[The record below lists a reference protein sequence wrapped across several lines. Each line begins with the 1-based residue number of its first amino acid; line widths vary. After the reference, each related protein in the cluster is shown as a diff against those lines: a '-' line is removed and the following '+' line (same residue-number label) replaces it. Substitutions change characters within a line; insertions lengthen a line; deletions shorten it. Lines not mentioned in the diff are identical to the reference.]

1 MLEWGALLIPL
12 LATGITLV
20 LWRRHLVWWE
30 LTIPVAACVVFIAV
44 ARFGAEY
51 LVTGDT
57 EYWGSYATGAEY
69 YEAWTEVVEDE
80 EEDEEGNVSKHTH
93 TTHHDPEWYILDNVD
108 QKLECSQGA
117 FDELASKWGNREHE
131 ELSHSDEHGTDGD
144 KYVTTYDGSPAN
156 FVPLTTEHR
165 YTNRVRVSKSVFR
178 QYKGQAG
185 SVQVY
190 DYPSVTDY
198 YQPSV
203 IGAGKG
209 QEQAT
214 ALLDVYNARQ
224 GAEKEVRLFLLVF
237 PGGDVNTGMA
247 QESYWEGGNKNEV
260 VVCVGVNQGKITWC
274 YPFTWSEVDLMKV
287 KMRQEVM
294 DLQEAD
300 LLCVAQKMVKLVDQ
314 MFVRKHF
321 REFAYVSVTLPRWS
335 VVTIYIL
342 TLAVTVGT
350 LMWVCNNQFGEET
363 GAWKPRYGRTSYN
376 RFAGYR

>member
-1 MLEWGALLIPL
+1 M
-12 LATGITLV
+12 
-20 LWRRHLVWWE
+20 
-30 LTIPVAACVVFIAV
+30 
-44 ARFGAEY
+44 
-51 LVTGDT
+51 
-57 EYWGSYATGAEY
+57 
-69 YEAWTEVVEDE
+69 
-80 EEDEEGNVSKHTH
+80 
-93 TTHHDPEWYILDNVD
+93 
-108 QKLECSQGA
+108 
-117 FDELASKWGNREHE
+117 
-131 ELSHSDEHGTDGD
+131 
-144 KYVTTYDGSPAN
+144 
-156 FVPLTTEHR
+156 
-165 YTNRVRVSKSVFR
+165 
-178 QYKGQAG
+178 
-185 SVQVY
+185 
-190 DYPSVTDY
+190 
-198 YQPSV
+198 
-203 IGAGKG
+203 
-209 QEQAT
+209 EQAT
-214 ALLDVYNARQ
+214 ALLDVYNAKR
-224 GAEKEVRLFLLVF
+224 GAEKQVRLFLLVF

-376 RFAGYR
+376 RFASYR